1 MPLWYWMNSNSV
13 MFSPNITFII
23 FSSYYILNKSR
34 MVIYSLILFPSD
46 DTNIYI
52 FSNSRC
58 FSSGKY
64 WSKPLTDIEVFALRY
79 IHWNNWPSKLFKF
92 NIFSFGMTY
101 PTTALAWYSIPRVNN
116 VAKHTPRG
124 SGIDIYS
131 VSITGSIKWSVECY
145 SHFMVNHWP
154 WYIHLYI

>member
-1 MPLWYWMNSNSV
+1 MNFTIKKQLPMKNYYRGNRDRF
-13 MFSPNITFII
+13 FSPNITFII
-23 FSSYYILNKSR
+23 FSSYYMLNKSR

-79 IHWNNWPSKLFKF
+79 IH
-92 NIFSFGMTY
+92 
-101 PTTALAWYSIPRVNN
+101 
-116 VAKHTPRG
+116 
-124 SGIDIYS
+124 
-131 VSITGSIKWSVECY
+131 
-145 SHFMVNHWP
+145 
-154 WYIHLYI
+154 

>member
-1 MPLWYWMNSNSV
+1 
-13 MFSPNITFII
+13 MFSPKPHFII
-23 FSSYYILNKSR
+23 LLSYYILNKSPR
-34 MVIYSLILFPSD
+34 VIYSLILFPSD

-92 NIFSFGMTY
+92 NISSFGMTC

-116 VAKHTPRG
+116 VAIHTPRG

-131 VSITGSIKWSVECY
+131 VSITGSVKWSVECY
-145 SHFMVNHWP
+145 LFLLLNCRP
-154 WYIHLYI
+154 